1 MVEFDRISEDNVSV
15 ATSSTSTCEAVLDEL
30 PDTRG
35 AENEASRSVKE
46 QVVTAN
52 KGTKVFTIN
61 VPFRI
66 KPILRS
72 KS

>member
-1 MVEFDRISEDNVSV
+1 MYFWKKQLVVEFDRISEDNESV

-30 PDTRG
+30 PDTRS

-52 KGTKVFTIN
+52 KGT
-61 VPFRI
+61 
-66 KPILRS
+66 
-72 KS
+72 